1 MTPSEMAEEVARR
14 IKADGV
20 ATVKVADGRMLYLS
34 VAVLRRMLESATSD
48 TEVVALLIRDPLS
61 VS

>member
-20 ATVKVADGRMLYLS
+20 ATVKVADGRMLYVS
-34 VAVLRRMLESATSD
+34 VAVLRRM
-48 TEVVALLIRDPLS
+48 
-61 VS
+61 

>member
-1 MTPSEMAEEVARR
+1 MAEEVARR

-20 ATVKVADGRMLYLS
+20 ATVKVADGRMLYVS

-48 TEVVALLIRDPLS
+48 TEVVALMIRDPLS